1 MKPVLAVRATLLLV
15 AISLALAGCNGDSNE
30 MSQEEIQYLSHLDQS
45 RFFQRQG
52 ELKASTLEARS
63 AIEMQ
68 PDRIEPYLVIINNL
82 LTAGDARNAERQLD
96 KLLSNSEVGEQSI
109 SQQNL
114 NEAAL
119 IRAKAR
125 LMQQEFDEALAALEK
140 LKEADRVQ
148 QMEGALIK
156 GEIHLAAGRPDA
168 AREAYSTARD
178 IDSGEAAPLIGLS
191 KVAYSQNN
199 PEQGDEYIAQAEKL
213 NPDNVELWL
222 WKARLAHAAGDWA
235 DAEQA
240 YVNALETI
248 GQYDVMTYQKFE
260 TMSALINV
268 LREQGKS
275 SEAFVYEEILAKS
288 APGTIRSNLIAAQEA
303 FNNGELDN
311 AARYLEEV
319 LAQAPGQGQAA
330 LMLGIIRY
338 RQGRPE
344 EAEALLAPVAAMEDS
359 EQARKL
365 LAATRLQMRNPEGA
379 REILANLEDQDSDP
393 ETLALVGIAS
403 LVSGDTESGEQFIE
417 KSLDLAPDN
426 NSLRL
431 RYATYLVRTG
441 QTDRAIK
448 QANQVLKN
456 DPESEQARLLV
467 IQAHVSADNND
478 AAIAAASDWV
488 DEQPKSVAALVTRG
502 NVAAN
507 AENIEEARQYYQRAV
522 EADSENPAPLNA
534 LGNLARL
541 RDEPDQA
548 KEYYRRAI
556 ELSPDNSQALQGLSS
571 VMAREELTALMERVR
586 EKHPDA
592 YGPRLVLLESALID
606 NNTQQ
611 ADDLTA
617 SLLEREDE
625 SRPAPVESLVASV
638 YHGIATQLA
647 QRERLEQASDVLR
660 RGRILFPEN
669 EEIGIQA
676 AAIQFTEGNTEGAR
690 DILRDVKQQHPES
703 ATPFRIEARYFERQ
717 EKYQEAAE
725 LYQLA
730 LELDQ
735 TAELGIAHARALARS
750 GQRNKAIEALENAR
764 QAFPRNPQI
773 LMNLAMLHQENEAP
787 EKAIP
792 PYEELL
798 EVTPRNV
805 VALNNLAWIY
815 HQQGDDRAMELAR
828 QAFELNSGNAAIADT
843 YGWIL
848 FKAGQTEESLPVLEK
863 AHELQPDSEEI
874 AMHLAEAYRAT
885 GRDADA
891 KRVLEKFGDQG

>member
-1 MKPVLAVRATLLLV
+1 MKSVLAVRATLLSV
-15 AISLALAGCNGDSNE
+15 AISMTIAGCSGGNSEE
-30 MSQEEIQYLSHLDQS
+30 MSQEEIQYISHLDQS

-68 PDRIEPYLVIINNL
+68 PDRIEPYLLIINNL

-96 KLLSNSEVGEQSI
+96 QLLSNVDEQSI
-109 SQQNL
+109 NQQNL
-114 NEAAL
+114 NDAAL
-119 IRAKAR
+119 IRAEAN
-125 LMQQEFDEALAALEK
+125 LMQQEFDDALAALEE
-140 LKEADRVQ
+140 LQAPDRVQ
-148 QMEGALIK
+148 QLEGALLR
-156 GEIHLAAGRPDA
+156 GDIHLAAGRLDA
-168 AREAYSTARD
+168 ARDAYSSARNV
-178 IDSGEAAPLIGLS
+178 DSGEAEPLIGLS
-191 KVAYSQNN
+191 KVAYSQNE
-199 PEQGDEYIAQAEKL
+199 PEQGQEYIVQAEEL
-213 NPDNVELWL
+213 NPDNVKLWL
-222 WKARLAHAAGDWA
+222 WKGDVAHAARDWA
-235 DAEQA
+235 AAEQA

-248 GQYDVMTYQKFE
+248 GQYDIMTYQKFE

-303 FNNGELDN
+303 FNNGELNN

-319 LAQAPGQGQAA
+319 LAQAPSQEQAA

-344 EAEALLAPVAAMEDS
+344 EAEALLTPIAGMDDS

-379 REILANLEDQDSDP
+379 KEILANLEDQESDP

-417 KSLDLAPDN
+417 KSLELAPDN
-426 NSLRL
+426 NTLRL
-431 RYATYLVRTG
+431 RYATYLVRTS
-441 QTDRAIK
+441 QTGRAIE
-448 QANQVLKN
+448 QANRVLDN
-456 DPESEQARLLV
+456 DPDSERAKLLV
-467 IQAHVSADNND
+467 VQAHVSSNNND

-488 DEQPKSVAALVTRG
+488 SEQPKSVAALITRG

-507 AENIEEARQYYQRAV
+507 AENIEEARRYYQRAV
-522 EADSENPAPLNA
+522 EADSENPAGLNA

-541 RDEPDQA
+541 RNETDQA
-548 KEYYRRAI
+548 KDYYRRAI
-556 ELSPDNSQALQGLSS
+556 ELSPDNSQALQGISL
-571 VMAREELTALMERVR
+571 VMPREERTALMERIR
-586 EKHPDA
+586 EQAPDA
-592 YGPRLVLLESALID
+592 FGPRLILLESALIND
-606 NNTQQ
+606 NAQR
-611 ADDLTA
+611 ADALTA

-625 SRPAPVESLVASV
+625 SSPAASESAVASV

-647 QRERLEQASDVLR
+647 QREQLKQASDVLR
-660 RGRILFPEN
+660 RGRILFPQN

-676 AAIQFTEGNTEGAR
+676 AVIQFTEGNTKEAR

-703 ATPFRIEARYFERQ
+703 AAPFRIEARYFERQ
-717 EKYQEAAE
+717 EEYQEAAE

-730 LELDQ
+730 LQLEQ
-735 TAELGIAHARALARS
+735 TAELELARARALSRS
-750 GQRNKAIEALENAR
+750 GQRNKAVESLENAR
-764 QAFPRNPQI
+764 QAFPSNSQI
-773 LMNLAMLHQENEAP
+773 LMNLAMMYQENGAP

-792 PYEELL
+792 PYEALL
-798 EVTPRNV
+798 EVAPQNV

-815 HQQGDDRAMELAR
+815 HQKGDERAMDLAR
-828 QAFELNSGNAAIADT
+828 QAFELNPDNAAIADT

-863 AHELQPDSEEI
+863 AHELQPNSQEI
-874 AMHLAEAYRAT
+874 AMHLAEAYRAN
-885 GRDADA
+885 GRDAEA
-891 KRVLEKFGDQG
+891 KRVLKKFGDQG

>member
-1 MKPVLAVRATLLLV
+1 MKPVSAVRATLLSV
-15 AISLALAGCNGDSNE
+15 AISLTLVGCGGDNTEE
-30 MSQEEIQYLSHLDQS
+30 MSQEDIQYLSHMDQS

-68 PDRIEPYLVIINNL
+68 PERIEPYLLIINNL

-96 KLLSNSEVGEQSI
+96 TLLSNIDEESI
-109 SQQNL
+109 NQQNL
-114 NEAAL
+114 NDAAL
-119 IRAKAR
+119 IRAEAR
-125 LMQQEFDEALAALEK
+125 LMQQQYDEALAALDDMNDP
-140 LKEADRVQ
+140 DRIQ
-148 QMEGALIK
+148 QLESALIR
-156 GEIHLAAGRPDA
+156 GNIHLAAGRADEA
-168 AREAYSTARD
+168 TKAYSAARD
-178 IDSGEAAPLIGLS
+178 IDSSAVQPLIGLA
-191 KVAYSQNN
+191 KAAFSQSN
-199 PEQGDEYIAQAEKL
+199 PKEGQEYIAQAEEL
-213 NPDNVELWL
+213 DPDHVEMWL
-222 WKARLAHAAGDWA
+222 LKGRIAHADEDWA
-235 DAEQA
+235 KAEEA
-240 YVNALETI
+240 YINALETI
-248 GQYDVMTYQKFE
+248 GQYDVMTFQKFA
-260 TMSALINV
+260 TMSSLIEV
-268 LREQGKS
+268 LRERGKS

-288 APGTIRSNLIAAQEA
+288 APGTIKSNLLAAQEA
-303 FNNGELDN
+303 FNNGELNN

-319 LAQAPGQGQAA
+319 LAQAPGQEQAS

-344 EAEALLAPVAAMEDS
+344 EAETLLAPVADMGDS
-359 EQARKL
+359 DQARKL

-403 LVSGDTESGEQFIE
+403 LISGDAESGEQFIE

-441 QTDRAIK
+441 QSDRALE
-448 QANQVLKN
+448 QANRVLEN
-456 DPESEQARLLV
+456 DSESEQARLLV
-467 IQAHVSADNND
+467 IQAHISANNND

-488 DEQPKSVAALVTRG
+488 NEQPKSVAALVTRG

-507 AENIEEARQYYQRAV
+507 ADNIEEARKYYQRAT
-522 EADSENPAPLNA
+522 EADSQNPAPLNA
-534 LGNLARL
+534 LGNLAQS
-541 RDEPDQA
+541 RDEIDQA
-548 KEYYRRAI
+548 KNHYRRAI
-556 ELSPDNSQALQGLSS
+556 ELSPDNRQALQGLSS
-571 VMAREELTALMERVR
+571 VMAREELTALMEQVW
-586 EKHPDA
+586 ENHPDA
-592 YGPRLVLLESALID
+592 YGPRLVLLESALIND
-606 NNTQQ
+606 NTQR

-625 SRPAPVESLVASV
+625 SSPAPAESWVASI
-638 YHGIATQLA
+638 YHGIATQLL
-647 QRERLEQASDVLR
+647 QRERLDQAADVLR
-660 RGRILFPEN
+660 RGRILFPDN

-676 AAIQFTEGNTEGAR
+676 AAIQFTEGNTKEAR

-703 ATPFRIEARYFERQ
+703 AAPFRIEARYFERQ
-717 EKYQEAAE
+717 EEYQEAAE

-730 LELDQ
+730 LEKEQ
-735 TAELGIAHARALARS
+735 TAELEIAHARALARS
-750 GQRNKAIEALENAR
+750 GQRNKAIESLENAR
-764 QAFPRNPQI
+764 QTFPRNPQV

-798 EVTPRNV
+798 EVTPQNV

-815 HQQGDDRAMELAR
+815 HQKGDDRAMELAR
-828 QAFELNSGNAAIADT
+828 QAFELNSDNAAIADT

-863 AHELQPDSEEI
+863 AHELQPDSQEI

-885 GRDADA
+885 GRDAEA
-891 KRVLEKFGDQG
+891 KQVLEKFGDRG

>member
-1 MKPVLAVRATLLLV
+1 MKSVLAVRATLLSV
-15 AISLALAGCNGDSNE
+15 AISMTIAGCSGGNGEE
-30 MSQEEIQYLSHLDQS
+30 MSQEDIQYLSHLDQS

-68 PDRIEPYLVIINNL
+68 PDRIEPYLLIINNL

-96 KLLSNSEVGEQSI
+96 QLLSNVDEQSI
-109 SQQNL
+109 NQQNL
-114 NEAAL
+114 NDAAL
-119 IRAKAR
+119 IRAEAN
-125 LMQQEFDEALAALEK
+125 LMQQEFDDALAALEE
-140 LKEADRVQ
+140 LKEPDRAQ
-148 QMEGALIK
+148 QLEGALLQ
-156 GEIHLAAGRPDA
+156 GDIHLAAGRLDA
-168 AREAYSTARD
+168 ARDAYSSARNV
-178 IDSGEAAPLIGLS
+178 DSGEADPLIGLS

-199 PEQGDEYIAQAEKL
+199 PEQGEEYIALAEEL

-222 WKARLAHAAGDWA
+222 WKARLAHDAGEWA

-248 GQYDVMTYQKFE
+248 GQYDIMTYQKFE

-303 FNNGELDN
+303 FNAGELNN

-319 LAQAPGQGQAA
+319 LAQAPSQEQAA

-338 RQGRPE
+338 RQGRAE
-344 EAEALLAPVAAMEDS
+344 EAEALLAPVANMDDS
-359 EQARKL
+359 QQARKL

-379 REILANLEDQDSDP
+379 KEILANLEDQNSDP

-417 KSLDLAPDN
+417 KSLELAPDN
-426 NSLRL
+426 NTLRL

-441 QTDRAIK
+441 NVDRAIE
-448 QANQVLKN
+448 QANRVLEN
-456 DPESEQARLLV
+456 NPESEQARLLV
-467 IQAHVSADNND
+467 VQAHVSSNNND
-478 AAIAAASDWV
+478 AAMSAASDWV
-488 DEQPKSVAALVTRG
+488 KAQPESVAALVTRG

-507 AENIEEARQYYQRAV
+507 TEKFDEARQYYQRAV
-522 EADSENPAPLNA
+522 EADSANPAGLNA

-541 RDEPDQA
+541 RNETGQA
-548 KEYYRRAI
+548 KDYYRRAI
-556 ELSPDNSQALQGLSS
+556 ELSPDNSQALQGISS
-571 VMAREELTALMERVR
+571 VMPREELTPLMEQIW
-586 EKHPDA
+586 EQNPDA
-592 YGPRLVLLESALID
+592 YGPRLILLESALIND
-606 NNTQQ
+606 NTQR

-625 SRPAPVESLVASV
+625 SSPAPAESAVASV

-647 QRERLEQASDVLR
+647 QRGQLEQASDVLR

-669 EEIGIQA
+669 EEIGIRA
-676 AAIQFTEGNTEGAR
+676 ATIQFSEGNSKEAR

-703 ATPFRIEARYFERQ
+703 AAPFRIEARYFERQ
-717 EKYQEAAE
+717 EEYQEAAE

-730 LELDQ
+730 LELEQ
-735 TAELGIAHARALARS
+735 TVELEVAYARALARS
-750 GQRNKAIEALENAR
+750 GQHSKAVESLEDAR

-773 LMNLAMLHQENEAP
+773 LMNLAILHQENEAP
-787 EKAIP
+787 DQAIP
-792 PYEELL
+792 AYEELL

-805 VALNNLAWIY
+805 IALNNLAWIY

-828 QAFELNSGNAAIADT
+828 QAFELNSDNAAIADT

-848 FKAGQTEESLPVLEK
+848 FKAGQAEESLPVLEK
-863 AHELQPDSEEI
+863 AHELQPSSQEI
-874 AMHLAEAYRAT
+874 AMHLAEAYRAI

-891 KRVLEKFGDQG
+891 KRVLEKFREQG

>member
-1 MKPVLAVRATLLLV
+1 MKPVLAVRATLLSV
-15 AISLALAGCNGDSNE
+15 AISLALAGCGGNDNEE
-30 MSQEEIQYLSHLDQS
+30 MSQEEIQYISHLDQS

-68 PDRIEPYLVIINNL
+68 PERIEPYLVIINNL

-96 KLLSNSEVGEQSI
+96 QLLSDVDEQSI
-109 SQQNL
+109 KQQNL
-114 NEAAL
+114 NDAAL
-119 IRAKAR
+119 IRAEAK
-125 LMQQEFDEALAALEK
+125 LMQQEYEEALAALEK
-140 LKEADRVQ
+140 LQEPDRVHQ
-148 QMEGALIK
+148 LK
-156 GEIHLAAGRPDA
+156 GELIRGDVHLAAGNLDA
-168 AREAYSTARD
+168 ASQAYSAARD
-178 IDSGEAAPLIGLS
+178 INSSEAEPLIGLS
-191 KVAYSQNN
+191 KVAYRQDN
-199 PEQGDEYIAQAEKL
+199 PQQGDEYIAEAEAL

-222 WKARLAHAAGDWA
+222 WKGRLAHDAGDWA

-248 GQYDVMTYQKFE
+248 GQYDIMTYQKFG
-260 TMSALINV
+260 TMSALIDV

-319 LAQAPGQGQAA
+319 LAQAPSQEQAA

-338 RQGRPE
+338 RQGRPQD
-344 EAEALLAPVAAMEDS
+344 AERLLAPVANIGDS
-359 EQARKL
+359 EQASKL

-417 KSLDLAPDN
+417 KSLELAPDN

-441 QTDRAIK
+441 QTDRAIA
-448 QANQVLKN
+448 QADQVLEN

-467 IQAHVSADNND
+467 VQAHVSANNND

-488 DEQPKSVAALVTRG
+488 EEQPDSVSALITRG

-507 AENIEEARQYYQRAV
+507 AENIEEAKQFYQRAV
-522 EADSENPAPLNA
+522 DADSENPSGLNA
-534 LGNLARL
+534 LGNLARI
-541 RDEPDQA
+541 RNETDQA
-548 KEYYRRAI
+548 KDYYRRAI
-556 ELSPDNSQALQGLSS
+556 ELSPDNQQALQGISS
-571 VMAREELTALMERVR
+571 VMPREELLPLMEKIR
-586 EKHPDA
+586 EQNPDA
-592 YGPRLVLLESALID
+592 YGPRLILLESALIN
-606 NNTQQ
+606 NNTQR
-611 ADDLTA
+611 ADELTA
-617 SLLEREDE
+617 SLMEREDE
-625 SRPAPVESLVASV
+625 SNPAPAESAVASV

-647 QRERLEQASDVLR
+647 QRDRLEQASDVLR
-660 RGRILFPEN
+660 RGRTLFPEN

-676 AAIQFTEGNTEGAR
+676 AAIQFTEGNTKEAR
-690 DILRDVKQQHPES
+690 DILRDVKQQHPAS
-703 ATPFRIEARYFERQ
+703 AAPFSIEARYFEQQ
-717 EKYQEAAE
+717 EEHQEAAE

-730 LELDQ
+730 LEKER
-735 TAELGIAHARALARS
+735 TAELEVAHARALTRS
-750 GQRNKAIEALENAR
+750 GQRTAAIESLENAR
-764 QAFPRNPQI
+764 QAFPRNPQV
-773 LMNLAMLHQENEAP
+773 LMNLAMMHQENEAP

-815 HQQGDDRAMELAR
+815 HQKGDDRAMELAR
-828 QAFELNSGNAAIADT
+828 RAFELNSENAAIADT

-848 FKAGQTEESLPVLEK
+848 FRAGQTEESLPVLEK

-874 AMHLAEAYRAT
+874 AMHLAEAYRAN

-891 KRVLEKFGDQG
+891 KRVLEKFGGQG

>member
-1 MKPVLAVRATLLLV
+1 MKPVSAVRATLLSV
-15 AISLALAGCNGDSNE
+15 AISLTVAGCSGGNSEE
-30 MSQEEIQYLSHLDQS
+30 MSQEEIQYISHLDQS

-96 KLLSNSEVGEQSI
+96 QLLSEIDEESI

-119 IRAKAR
+119 IRAQAK
-125 LMQQEFDEALAALEK
+125 LMQQEYEEALAALEAV
-140 LKEADRVQ
+140 EDPDRVQ
-148 QMEGALIK
+148 QLEVALIK
-156 GEIHLAAGRPDA
+156 GDIHFASGQFDA
-168 AREAYSTARD
+168 AEEAYSAARD
-178 IDSGEAAPLIGLS
+178 INSDKPEPLIGLS
-191 KVAYSQNN
+191 KVAYRQNN
-199 PEQGDEYIAQAEKL
+199 PEQSEEYVAQAEEL

-222 WKARLAHAAGDWA
+222 WKARLAHDAGEWEN
-235 DAEQA
+235 AEQA

-248 GQYDVMTYQKFE
+248 GQYDVMTYQKFG
-260 TMSALINV
+260 TMSALIDV

-275 SEAFVYEEILAKS
+275 SEAFVYEEILARS

-303 FNNGELDN
+303 FNNGELND

-319 LAQAPGQGQAA
+319 LAQAPSQEQAA

-344 EAEALLAPVAAMEDS
+344 EAEALLAPVANMEDS

-379 REILANLEDQDSDP
+379 REVLANLEDQDSDP

-426 NSLRL
+426 NTLRL

-441 QTDRAIK
+441 QTDKALK
-448 QANQVLKN
+448 QASRVLEN
-456 DPESEQARLLV
+456 DPESERARLLTV
-467 IQAHVSADNND
+467 QAHISANDND
-478 AAIAAASDWV
+478 AAIRAASEWV
-488 DEQPKSVAALVTRG
+488 NEQPDSVAALITRG

-522 EADSENPAPLNA
+522 EADSENPAGLNA

-541 RDEPDQA
+541 FNETDQA
-548 KEYYRRAI
+548 KEYYRRAV
-556 ELSPDNSQALQGLSS
+556 ELSPDNSQALQGISS
-571 VMAREELTALMERVR
+571 VMPREELAALMERIL
-586 EKHPDA
+586 EQTPEA
-592 YGPRLVLLESALID
+592 YGPRLILLESALI
-606 NNTQQ
+606 NGNSQR
-611 ADDLTA
+611 ADELTA

-625 SRPAPVESLVASV
+625 SDPAPAESAVASV
-638 YHGIATQLA
+638 YHGIASQLV
-647 QRERLEQASDVLR
+647 QRERLDQAADVLR
-660 RGRILFPEN
+660 RGRILFPDN
-669 EEIGIQA
+669 EEIGLQA
-676 AAIQFTEGNTEGAR
+676 AAIQFSQGEAKEAR

-703 ATPFRIEARYFERQ
+703 AAPFRIEARYFERQ
-717 EKYQEAAE
+717 GEFQEAAE

-730 LELDQ
+730 LELEQ
-735 TAELGIAHARALARS
+735 SVELAIAHARALSRS
-750 GQRNKAIEALENAR
+750 GQLGTAVESLENAR
-764 QAFPRNPQI
+764 QSFPRNPQI
-773 LMNLAMLHQENEAP
+773 LMNLAMLHQQNEAP

-798 EVTPRNV
+798 EITPQNV

-828 QAFELNSGNAAIADT
+828 QAYELNSENAAIADT

-848 FKAGQTEESLPVLEK
+848 LKAGQTEQSLPVLEK

-874 AMHLAEAYRAT
+874 ALHLAEAYRAN

-891 KRVLEKFGDQG
+891 KRVLEKFADRG

>member
-1 MKPVLAVRATLLLV
+1 MKPVSAVRATLLSV
-15 AISLALAGCNGDSNE
+15 AISLALTGCSNDNNNE
-30 MSQEEIQYLSHLDQS
+30 MSQEEIQYISRLDQS

-63 AIEMQ
+63 AIELQ

-96 KLLSNSEVGEQSI
+96 QLLSNVGEQSI

-119 IRAKAR
+119 IRAQAR
-125 LMQQEFDEALAALEK
+125 LMQQKHEEALVALENLQDPDRAQQ
-140 LKEADRVQ
+140 LKA
-148 QMEGALIK
+148 ALIK
-156 GEIHLAAGRPDA
+156 GDIHLAAGRPDA

-178 IDSGEAAPLIGLS
+178 IDPDAAEPLIGLS
-191 KVAYSQNN
+191 KVAYTQNKSG
-199 PEQGDEYIAQAEKL
+199 QGDKYITQAEEL

-222 WKARLAHAAGDWA
+222 WKARLAHAAGQWA

-240 YVNALETI
+240 YANALETI
-248 GQYDVMTYQKFE
+248 GQYDIMTYQKFE
-260 TMSALINV
+260 TMTALIDV

-275 SEAFVYEEILAKS
+275 AEAFVYEEILAKS

-303 FNNGELDN
+303 FNNGELNN

-319 LAQAPGQGQAA
+319 LAQAPGQEQAA
-330 LMLGIIRY
+330 LMLGLIRY

-344 EAEALLAPVAAMEDS
+344 EAEALLAPVATMEDS

-379 REILANLEDQDSDP
+379 REILANLKDQDSDP

-403 LVSGDTESGEQFIE
+403 LVSGDSESGEQFIE

-441 QTDRAIK
+441 KTGRAIE
-448 QANQVLKN
+448 QANRVLEK
-456 DPESEQARLLV
+456 DPESERARLLV
-467 IQAHVSADNND
+467 VQAHVSANDND

-488 DEQPKSVAALVTRG
+488 KEQPKSVAALVTRG
-502 NVAAN
+502 NIAAN
-507 AENIEEARQYYQRAV
+507 AGNIEEARRYYQRAV
-522 EADSENPAPLNA
+522 ETDSENPAGLNA

-541 RDEPDQA
+541 RGETDQA
-548 KEYYRRAI
+548 KDYYRRAI
-556 ELSPDNSQALQGLSS
+556 ERFPDNRQALQGISS
-571 VMAREELTALMERVR
+571 VMPREELKALMERVR
-586 EKHPDA
+586 EKQPGA
-592 YGPRLVLLESALID
+592 YGPRLILLESALID
-606 NNTQQ
+606 NDTQR
-611 ADDLTA
+611 ADELTA
-617 SLLEREDE
+617 GLLEREEE
-625 SRPAPVESLVASV
+625 SSPAPAESLVASV

-647 QRERLEQASDVLR
+647 QRDRLEQAADVLR
-660 RGRILFPEN
+660 RGRILFPDN

-676 AAIQFTEGNTEGAR
+676 AVVEFTQGNAKEAR
-690 DILRDVKQQHPES
+690 NILRDVKQQHPES

-730 LELDQ
+730 LEREQ
-735 TAELGIAHARALARS
+735 TAELELAYARSLARS
-750 GQRNKAIEALENAR
+750 GQSTKAIKSLENAR
-764 QAFPRNPQI
+764 QAFPRNPQV
-773 LMNLAMLHQENEAP
+773 LMSLAVLYQENEAP
-787 EKAIP
+787 DKAIP

-798 EVTPRNV
+798 EVTPQNV

-815 HQQGDDRAMELAR
+815 HQQGDNRAMELAR
-828 QAFELNSGNAAIADT
+828 KAFELNSDNAAIADT

-848 FKAGQTEESLPVLEK
+848 FEAGQTEESLPVLEK

-874 AMHLAEAYRAT
+874 AMHLVEAYRAN

-891 KRVLEKFGDQG
+891 KRVLEKYGDRG

>member
-1 MKPVLAVRATLLLV
+1 MKPVSAARATLLSV
-15 AISLALAGCNGDSNE
+15 AISLTLAGCGSENNE
-30 MSQEEIQYLSHLDQS
+30 MSPEEIQYISHLDQS
-45 RFFQRQG
+45 LFFQRQG

-68 PDRIEPYLVIINNL
+68 PDRVEPYLVIINNL

-96 KLLSNSEVGEQSI
+96 QLFSSIDEESI

-114 NEAAL
+114 NDAAL
-119 IRAKAR
+119 IRAEAN
-125 LMQQEFDEALAALEK
+125 LMQGKFDEALAALDALE
-140 LKEADRVQ
+140 EPDRVQ
-148 QMEGALIK
+148 QLRGELIK
-156 GEIHLAAGRPDA
+156 GDVHLAAGRPGA
-168 AREAYSTARD
+168 ARKAYSIAQD
-178 IDSGEAAPLIGLS
+178 IDPREVEPLIGLS
-191 KVAYSQNN
+191 KVAYSQNEQ
-199 PEQGDEYIAQAEKL
+199 EQGNEYLAQAEEL
-213 NPDNVELWL
+213 NPNNVELWL
-222 WKARLAHAAGDWA
+222 WKARLAHNTGDWA

-248 GQYDVMTYQKFE
+248 GQFDVMTYQKFE
-260 TMSALINV
+260 TMSALIDA

-303 FNNGELDN
+303 FNKGDLND

-319 LAQAPGQGQAA
+319 LAQAPGQEQAA

-338 RQGRPE
+338 RQGRPQ
-344 EAEALLAPVAAMEDS
+344 EAETLLAPVANMGDS

-417 KSLDLAPDN
+417 KSLEIAPDN
-426 NSLRL
+426 NGLRL
-431 RYATYLVRTG
+431 RYTTYLVRTG
-441 QTDRAIK
+441 EIERAID

-456 DPESEQARLLV
+456 DPESEQARLLIV
-467 IQAHVSADNND
+467 QAYVSANKND

-488 DEQPKSVAALVTRG
+488 KEQPKSVAALVTRG

-507 AENIEEARQYYQRAV
+507 AENIAEAKQYYQRAA
-522 EADSENPAPLNA
+522 EADSDNPAGLNA

-541 RDEPDQA
+541 RNEPDQA
-548 KEYYRRAI
+548 KDYFRQAI
-556 ELSPDNSQALQGLSS
+556 ELSPDDRQALQGLTS
-571 VMAREELTALMERVR
+571 VMEREELTALMEQVR
-586 EKHPDA
+586 EQHPNA
-592 YGPRLVLLESALID
+592 YGPRLILLESALID
-606 NNTQQ
+606 NNSQR

-617 SLLEREDE
+617 SLMERENE
-625 SRPAPVESLVASV
+625 SSPAPAESVVASV
-638 YHGIATQLA
+638 YHRIATQLA
-647 QRERLEQASDVLR
+647 QRERLGQASDVLR
-660 RGRILFPEN
+660 RGRILFPNN

-676 AAIQFTEGNTEGAR
+676 AAIQFTEGNTKEAR

-703 ATPFRIEARYFERQ
+703 AAPFRIEARYFERR
-717 EKYQEAAE
+717 EEYQEAAE

-730 LELDQ
+730 LEKEK
-735 TAELGIAHARALARS
+735 TAELEVSYARTLARS
-750 GQRNKAIEALENAR
+750 GQRDKATEALENAS

-792 PYEELL
+792 PYEQLL
-798 EVTPRNV
+798 EITPRNV
-805 VALNNLAWIY
+805 IALNNLAWIY
-815 HQQGDDRAMELAR
+815 HQKGDDRAMELAR
-828 QAFELNSGNAAIADT
+828 QAFELNSDNAAIADT

-848 FKAGQTEESLPVLEK
+848 YKAGETEESLPVLEK

-874 AMHLAEAYRAT
+874 AMHLAEAYRAND
-885 GRDADA
+885 RDADA
-891 KRVLEKFGDQG
+891 KRVLEKFGGQG

>member
-1 MKPVLAVRATLLLV
+1 MKPVLAVRATLLSV
-15 AISLALAGCNGDSNE
+15 AISLALAGCSGNDSDE
-30 MSQEEIQYLSHLDQS
+30 MSQEEIQYISHLDQS

-63 AIEMQ
+63 AIELQ
-68 PDRIEPYLVIINNL
+68 PNRIEPYLVIVNNL

-96 KLLSNSEVGEQSI
+96 QLLSDVGEQSI
-109 SQQNL
+109 SQPNR
-114 NEAAL
+114 NKAAL
-119 IRAKAR
+119 IRAEAN
-125 LMQQEFDEALAALEK
+125 LMQQEFDDALAALEE
-140 LKEADRVQ
+140 LKEPDRVQ
-148 QMEGALIK
+148 QLEGALIK
-156 GEIHLAAGRPDA
+156 GDIHLAAGRLDA
-168 AREAYSTARD
+168 AREAYSVARD
-178 IDSGEAAPLIGLS
+178 IDSGEAEPLIGLS
-191 KVAYSQNN
+191 KVAYSQND
-199 PEQGDEYIAQAEKL
+199 PEQANKYIAQAEEL
-213 NPDNVELWL
+213 NQDNVELWL
-222 WKARLAHAAGDWA
+222 WKGKVAQNEENWA

-248 GQYDVMTYQKFE
+248 GQYDIMTYQKFG

-303 FNNGELDN
+303 FNNGELNN

-319 LAQAPGQGQAA
+319 LAQAPSQEQAA

-344 EAEALLAPVAAMEDS
+344 EAEALLAPVANMDDS
-359 EQARKL
+359 QQARKL

-379 REILANLEDQDSDP
+379 KEILANLEDQDSDP

-417 KSLDLAPDN
+417 KSLELAPDN
-426 NSLRL
+426 NTLRL

-441 QTDRAIK
+441 KTDSAIE
-448 QANQVLKN
+448 QANRVLET

-467 IQAHVSADNND
+467 VQAHVSSNNND

-488 DEQPKSVAALVTRG
+488 KEQPESVAALITRG

-507 AENIEEARQYYQRAV
+507 AENIQEAKQYYQRAV
-522 EADSENPAPLNA
+522 EADSENPAGLNA

-541 RDEPDQA
+541 RNETEQA
-548 KEYYRRAI
+548 KDYYRRAI
-556 ELSPDNSQALQGLSS
+556 ELSPDNGQALQGISS
-571 VMAREELTALMERVR
+571 VMPREELTALMERIR
-586 EKHPDA
+586 KQHPEA
-592 YGPRLVLLESALID
+592 YGPRLILLESALVD
-606 NNTQQ
+606 DNTQR

-617 SLLEREDE
+617 SLLERESE
-625 SRPAPVESLVASV
+625 SSPAPAESAVASV

-676 AAIQFTEGNTEGAR
+676 AAIQFTQGNTKEAR

-703 ATPFRIEARYFERQ
+703 AAPFRVEARYFERQ
-717 EKYQEAAE
+717 EEYQEAAE

-730 LELDQ
+730 LELEQ
-735 TAELGIAHARALARS
+735 TAELEVAHARALVRS
-750 GQRNKAIEALENAR
+750 GQRVKAVESLENAR

-815 HQQGDDRAMELAR
+815 HQQGDERAMELAR
-828 QAFELNSGNAAIADT
+828 QAFELNSDNAAIADT

-863 AHELQPDSEEI
+863 AHELQPGSEEI

-891 KRVLEKFGDQG
+891 KRVLEKFGGRS

>member
-1 MKPVLAVRATLLLV
+1 MKPVVAVRATLLSV
-15 AISLALAGCNGDSNE
+15 VISLAVAGCGGDNEE
-30 MSQEEIQYLSHLDQS
+30 MSQEDIQYLSHMDQS

-68 PDRIEPYLVIINNL
+68 PDRIEPYLLIINNL

-96 KLLSNSEVGEQSI
+96 QLLEEVDDQSI

-114 NEAAL
+114 NDAAL
-119 IRAKAR
+119 IRAEAR
-125 LMQQEFDEALAALEK
+125 LMQQDYDEALAALDK
-140 LKEADRVQ
+140 LEDPDRVQ
-148 QMEGALIK
+148 QLEAALLR
-156 GEIHLAAGRPDA
+156 GDIHLAAGRADEASDAYAA
-168 AREAYSTARD
+168 ARELDSSTAR
-178 IDSGEAAPLIGLS
+178 PLVGLAES
-191 KVAYSQNN
+191 AFRQNN
-199 PEQGDEYIAQAEKL
+199 PEQANEYMAQSEEL
-213 NPDNVELWL
+213 DPDHVELWL
-222 WKARLAHAAGDWA
+222 LKARVAHENEDWEE
-235 DAEQA
+235 AEEA
-240 YVNALETI
+240 YIRALETI
-248 GQYDVMTYQKFE
+248 GQYDIMTYQKFS

-288 APGTIRSNLIAAQEA
+288 APGTIKSNLEAAQEA
-303 FNNGELDN
+303 FNNDELNN

-319 LAQAPGQGQAA
+319 LAQAPSQEQAA

-344 EAEALLAPVAAMEDS
+344 EAEKLLAPVADMGDS

-379 REILANLEDQDSDP
+379 KEILANLEDQDSDP

-403 LVSGDTESGEQFIE
+403 LVSGDIESGEQFIE
-417 KSLDLAPDN
+417 KSLELAPDN
-426 NSLRL
+426 NTLRL

-441 QTDRAIK
+441 QTDRAIEQTK
-448 QANQVLKN
+448 RVLES
-456 DPESEQARLLV
+456 DSESEQARLLMV
-467 IQAHVSADNND
+467 QAHVSSNNNE
-478 AAIAAASDWV
+478 AATAAASEWV
-488 DEQPKSVAALVTRG
+488 KEQPESVAALVTRG

-507 AENIEEARQYYQRAV
+507 AENIDEARQYYQKAV
-522 EADSENPAPLNA
+522 EADRDNPAGLNA
-534 LGNLARL
+534 LGKLAQL
-541 RDEPDQA
+541 RNETDQA
-548 KEYYRRAI
+548 KDYYRRAI
-556 ELSPDNSQALQGLSS
+556 ELSPDNDQALQGISS
-571 VMAREELTALMERVR
+571 VMPREELTGLMERIR
-586 EKHPDA
+586 EQNPDA
-592 YGPRLVLLESALID
+592 YGPRLILLESALI
-606 NNTQQ
+606 NENTQL

-617 SLLEREDE
+617 SLLEREDQSSAAPAE
-625 SRPAPVESLVASV
+625 SAVASV

-647 QRERLEQASDVLR
+647 QRDQLKQASDVLR

-676 AAIQFTEGNTEGAR
+676 AAIQFTEGNTEEAR
-690 DILRDVKQQHPES
+690 EILRDVKQQHPES
-703 ATPFRIEARYFERQ
+703 AAPFRIEARYFEKQ
-717 EKYQEAAE
+717 EDYQEAAE

-730 LELDQ
+730 LDLEQ
-735 TAELGIAHARALARS
+735 TAELEVAYARALARS
-750 GQRNKAIEALENAR
+750 GQRGKAVESLEDAR

-787 EKAIP
+787 DKAIP

-815 HQQGDDRAMELAR
+815 HQKGDDRAMELAR
-828 QAFELNSGNAAIADT
+828 QAFELNSDNAAIADT

-848 FKAGQTEESLPVLEK
+848 FKAGQVKESLPVLEK

-874 AMHLAEAYRAT
+874 AMHLAEAYRAS

-891 KRVLEKFGDQG
+891 KRVLQKFGNQG